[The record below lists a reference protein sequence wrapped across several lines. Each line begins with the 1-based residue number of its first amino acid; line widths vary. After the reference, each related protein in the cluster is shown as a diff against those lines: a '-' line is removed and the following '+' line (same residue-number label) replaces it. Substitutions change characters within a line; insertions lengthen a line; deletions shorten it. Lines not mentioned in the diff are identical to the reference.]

1 MGEQKLKDEQF
12 GSRLIDRFYW
22 CGKSLLQLW
31 SLSSECGAFFG
42 MWCYTLRLVGWVKCV
57 GKENWTWWQLISRRK
72 NPQNDQFVFKMAQV
86 FSFLSIGFVYVSTIT
101 FVMEVNTYNKKWPKT
116 YNLPGNPWGGH
127 LYWKGYKEQSDQR
140 HKGQLGK
147 LVSSFLHF
155 TIFTKD
161 FQAEA
166 TGCYT
171 IGGQVNLSKSRLLQ
185 HVLVSF

>member
-1 MGEQKLKDEQF
+1 M
-12 GSRLIDRFYW
+12 
-22 CGKSLLQLW
+22 
-31 SLSSECGAFFG
+31 
-42 MWCYTLRLVGWVKCV
+42 WVKKTELGGNLYLEEIIPKMINICLRWL
-57 GKENWTWWQLISRRK
+57 KSSPFSQLALYMSPPSPLSWRWTLI
-72 NPQNDQFVFKMAQV
+72 
-86 FSFLSIGFVYVSTIT
+86 T
-101 FVMEVNTYNKKWPKT
+101 KKWPKRT
-116 YNLPGNPWGGH
+116 HLYYNIPGNPWGGH

-171 IGGQVNLSKSRLLQ
+171 IGGQVNLSKSRLLM
-185 HVLVSF
+185 VSFKSSRDYSTDISCFICFLLQYSSDILHVWVRHETDCMPK